1 MKRLISL
8 LLALL
13 LMCGA
18 VANVISVSADETTPV
33 VVKFKDTNLKKAVAK
48 VLGVSSSSNITDEMM
63 LNLKE
68 LKAGELEISDIT
80 GLEYAKNLETLS
92 LYNNNIKDLSP
103 LSDLEN
109 ITTFSI
115 ANNLVTSLESIS
127 KCTKLD
133 YIDFSQNEI
142 SDISPLENM
151 TSLRIVMGQ
160 STAVTDISP
169 LKNAKNITD
178 LKFANNNISDISIL
192 SDHVKMWDLD
202 LYGNN
207 ISDISALSNMKS
219 LAYVDLAHNEITDIS
234 PLIGLNS
241 LSSVNLG
248 YNKITD
254 ISPLLGLTSLSSAKI
269 QYNDLV
275 IKENSDDMKNIDT
288 LLNNGVSVRYSPMN
302 KYTVTFY
309 VNEKV
314 HASEEVEYGL
324 DLTNIPE
331 VPEVPGSTGRW
342 SVTDFTN
349 ITENIDV
356 NAIYDLSK
364 VYVRFYVDGEIYEE
378 IPVNYGAALTELPE
392 LPEIY
397 GKNVSWDVAGV
408 DLTNIKSDI
417 RIDAKI
423 ETIQYIITFMVD
435 GKPYATRKVNHGG
448 MLTDIPQ
455 VPEVTGKTGAWSNA
469 FFHNV
474 TSDMTVE
481 AVYTDIV
488 PVIRFYVEGE
498 LYAERT
504 VSYGG
509 TLTDIPEVPQKNGH
523 YASWSIESFENV
535 THNIEVSSVYLAMV
549 YPDSDKYV
557 VKAKEKFTFTLT
569 TRSEVTNIGLM
580 NENGKFMGKSFCAG
594 NVDAANPDYK
604 IWTITT
610 SIATKG
616 LDRKI
621 GIWLKI
627 DDEFVNSYTY
637 LNIDILSDVALGKD
651 NKPQL
656 VGDNAIVI
664 DKNNVKVNE
673 NIIITV
679 KTNSEVTNIKL
690 MNESG
695 KALGKVSQSSVD
707 EGDVRIWTIAVKFGS
722 KGANRRI
729 DVCLCDKSGDY
740 SGVVGS
746 TESITVKK

>member
-18 VANVISVSADETTPV
+18 IANVVTVSADETTPV
-33 VVKFKDTNLKKAVAK
+33 VVKFKDNALKKIVAK
-48 VLGVSSSSNITDEMM
+48 SLGVSSSSNITDEMM

-68 LKAGELEISDIT
+68 LKAGELDIADIT

-92 LYNNNIKDLSP
+92 LYDNNIKDLSP

-109 ITTFSI
+109 ITTFAI
-115 ANNLVTSLESIS
+115 ANNFVTSLDAIS

-133 YIDFSQNEI
+133 YIDFSRNEI
-142 SDISPLENM
+142 SDISALENM
-151 TSLRIVMGQ
+151 SALRIVIGN
-160 STAVTDISP
+160 STKVSDISP
-169 LKNAKNITD
+169 LESAKNIEQ
-178 LKFANNNISDISIL
+178 LKFADCNISDISVL
-192 SDHVKMWDLD
+192 SDHVKIWDLD
-202 LYGNN
+202 LYNNN
-207 ISDISALSNMKS
+207 ISDISALSDMQS
-219 LAYVDLAHNEITDIS
+219 LVYVDLAH
-234 PLIGLNS
+234 
-241 LSSVNLG
+241 
-248 YNKITD
+248 NKITD
-254 ISPLLGLTSLSSAKI
+254 ISPLLGLGKLSSAKVH
-269 QYNDLV
+269 YNDLV
-275 IKENSDDMKNIDT
+275 IKANSDDLKNIDT
-288 LLNNGVSVRYSPMN
+288 LLTKKVSVRYSPMN

-309 VNEKV
+309 VNDEV
-314 HASEEVEYGL
+314 HASEQVEYGL
-324 DLTNIPE
+324 DLTDIPE
-331 VPEVPGSTGRW
+331 VPAVPGATGKW

-349 ITENIDV
+349 ITENMDV
-356 NAIYDLSK
+356 NAIYDYSS
-364 VYVRFYVDGEIYEE
+364 VNVRFYVDGELYET
-378 IPVNYGAALTELPE
+378 IPVDYGTALTELPE
-392 LPEIY
+392 TPELY
-397 GKNVSWDVAGV
+397 GKNVSWDLTGI
-408 DLTNIKSDI
+408 DLTNITSDL

-423 ETIQYIITFMVD
+423 ETIQYTITFMVD
-435 GKPYATRKVNHGG
+435 GEPYATRKVNHGG

-455 VPEVTGKTGAWSNA
+455 VPEVAGKTGAWSIT

-481 AVYTDIV
+481 AVYTDFV

-498 LYAERT
+498 FYAERT
-504 VSYGG
+504 VAYGG

-523 YASWSIESFENV
+523 YASWSIETFENV
-535 THNIEVSSVYLAMV
+535 THNIDVSSVYLAMV

-580 NENGKFMGKSFCAG
+580 NENGKFMGKSFCVG

-627 DDEFVNSYTY
+627 DGEFVNAYTY
-637 LNIDILSDVALGKD
+637 LNVDILSDVALGKD

-656 VGDNAIVI
+656 VGDNAITI

-673 NIIITV
+673 KITITV

-695 KALGKVSQSSVD
+695 KALGKVSQRSVD
-707 EGDVRIWTIAVKFGS
+707 EGDVRTWTIVVKFGS
-722 KGANRRI
+722 KGANRRVDI
-729 DVCLCDKSGDY
+729 SLCDKSGDY
-740 SGVVGS
+740 SGIVGS
-746 TESITVKK
+746 TESITVVK